1 MCEDYT
7 LRNVFISSKPSLVQ
21 NRQDPSHLRVHNR
34 HLAGAQTYITY
45 VQVRSKTGAN
55 ATIVIPFFFFLFFF
69 GIRHCQRTSGKKH
82 EDTAH
87 FNVRISTMTVAA
99 PRRRRRSLWYSTGVT
114 NSRHFSEARSLGFLI
129 LFCLLL

>member
-55 ATIVIPFFFFLFFF
+55 ATIVIPFFVVVVFLAY
-69 GIRHCQRTSGKKH
+69 
-82 EDTAH
+82 DTAKEQAVKNTKILH
-87 FNVRISTMTVAA
+87 TST
-99 PRRRRRSLWYSTGVT
+99 
-114 NSRHFSEARSLGFLI
+114 
-129 LFCLLL
+129 